1 MTATLHRLRG
11 QAPIPEAWR
20 ARAQQESCNTL
31 AYNFML
37 ASELTCVLN
46 ALRQAGVEGIPVKG
60 VVLAETVYGNLALR
74 PMADLDVLVRPS
86 DLPAARAVL
95 RSLGYSHRVQ
105 PLFEELHHSFHDPQY
120 FRQASGGQICLEL
133 HWALWAAHFFD
144 LKVEALWKRAVPA
157 QVQGTKVRILSPE
170 DSLLHLA
177 IHRSRAPLRLR
188 VICDF
193 AQFLR
198 RHSATLDWDAV
209 VYRARAAGA
218 CTSMYFCLALARDLL
233 GAPLPDGILSRLGVS
248 QLKCR
253 LLEYTCGATALFRP
267 APSDDISQQPHL
279 TLRVF
284 EIE

>member
-1 MTATLHRLRG
+1 MISVTLTTEHQTLCLAARTQIGPDDEQRLLALLRGPLDWERLREQGQLHEVLPLMTATLHRLRG

-170 DSLLHLA
+170 ELAPASCDPSL
-177 IHRSRAPLRLR
+177 
-188 VICDF
+188 
-193 AQFLR
+193 
-198 RHSATLDWDAV
+198 
-209 VYRARAAGA
+209 ARATTA
-218 CTSMYFCLALARDLL
+218 ARDL
-233 GAPLPDGILSRLGVS
+233 
-248 QLKCR
+248 
-253 LLEYTCGATALFRP
+253 
-267 APSDDISQQPHL
+267 
-279 TLRVF
+279 
-284 EIE
+284 